1 MGGDV
6 GPIGGIQHKLVGASQ
21 KGAKH
26 FLAPAENC
34 AETVG
39 YEPKGM
45 KVYSVR
51 TFDEAVKA
59 VQAIGAG
66 KTSDLQT
73 CRDVVAKS
81 PKK

>member
-1 MGGDV
+1 
-6 GPIGGIQHKLVGASQ
+6 
-21 KGAKH
+21 
-26 FLAPAENC
+26 
-34 AETVG
+34 
-39 YEPKGM
+39 M

-66 KTSDLQT
+66 KTSGLQT